1 MSQQVPERTSIREHL
16 STAGQKWKK
25 HSYFLRLSKKKKILI
40 GMLVFLA
47 FLLFLLQA
55 TLDRYNGYNV
65 LLLDRYVEFNMPD
78 TNTVTT
84 SQWKK
89 LVKSAKVKKYPEA
102 QLTREVNYITNQYKK
117 RIKEYGMS
125 YSEYLKESNLT
136 EKEFQK
142 QVEDLAKENVKEKL
156 ILHSISREKEIYVT
170 GDEMTKAKKQLMKD
184 RGVANESEY
193 KNLTGETLDE
203 HAQEIDLESK
213 LLYGKI
219 VRDK

>member
-1 MSQQVPERTSIREHL
+1 MSQQVPERTSIRDHL
-16 STAGQKWKK
+16 STAVQKWKK

>member
-1 MSQQVPERTSIREHL
+1 MSQQVPERTSMRDHL
-16 STAGQKWKK
+16 SSAGQKWKK

-55 TLDRYNGYNV
+55 TLNRYNGYNI

-78 TNTVTT
+78 TDTVT
-84 SQWKK
+84 SSEWKK
-89 LVKSAKVKKYPEA
+89 LIKSAKVKRYPSA

-156 ILHSISREKEIYVT
+156 VLHSISREKGIYVSR
-170 GDEMTKAKKQLMKD
+170 DEMTKAKKQLMKD

-213 LLYGKI
+213 LLYSKI
-219 VRDK
+219 VKE

>member
-1 MSQQVPERTSIREHL
+1 MSQQVPERTSLRDHL
-16 STAGQKWKK
+16 SAAGRKWKN
-25 HSYFLRLSKKKKILI
+25 HSYFRRLSKKKKILI

-47 FLLFLLQA
+47 FLIFLLQV

-65 LLLDRYVEFNMPD
+65 LMLDRYVEFNMPE
-78 TNTVTT
+78 TNTVT
-84 SQWKK
+84 SSEWKK

-136 EKEFQK
+136 ENEFQK
-142 QVEDLAKENVKEKL
+142 QVEDLAKANVKEKL
-156 ILHSISREKEIYVT
+156 ILHSISKEKEIYVT
-170 GDEMTKAKKQLMKD
+170 SDEMTKAKKQLMKD

-213 LLYGKI
+213 LLYEKI

>member
-1 MSQQVPERTSIREHL
+1 MSQQVPERTSIRDHL
-16 STAGQKWKK
+16 SAAGQKWKK

-55 TLDRYNGYNV
+55 TLNRYNGYNI
-65 LLLDRYVEFNMPD
+65 LLLDRYVEFNMPETD
-78 TNTVTT
+78 TLTS

-89 LVKSAKVKKYPEA
+89 LIKSAKVKRYPSA

-125 YSEYLKESNLT
+125 YNEYLKESNLT
-136 EKEFQK
+136 EAEFEK
-142 QVEDLAKENVKEKL
+142 QIEDLAKENVKEKL
-156 ILHSISREKEIYVT
+156 VLHSISREKGIYVSR
-170 GDEMTKAKKQLMKD
+170 DEMAKAKKQLMKD

-213 LLYGKI
+213 LLYSKI
-219 VRDK
+219 VKE